1 MKGRLQGGTGGV
13 VGEGKSWRCG
23 GFEIL
28 ASEHQKYIYNVIL
41 RIIFDREEALDLTQE
56 TLLKAYLNIKKF
68 KGNSSFR
75 TWLYRIAV
83 NSSMDYLRK
92 RNVERSN
99 FREIEEFE
107 NGVKDFE
114 TPEEVVDKKLTAE
127 IVMKEINKLPIDYKV
142 VLILRDIEGLN
153 YEEISKIMNLN
164 LGTVKSRLWRARNL
178 LKERI
183 KSLPEFLSLDERRQ
197 V

>member
-1 MKGRLQGGTGGV
+1 
-13 VGEGKSWRCG
+13 VGQEELLERAKAGEVEA
-23 GFEIL
+23 FEIL
-28 ASEHQKYIYNVIL
+28 TSEHQKYIYNVIL
-41 RIIFDREEALDLTQE
+41 KIVFDKEEALDLTQE

-75 TWLYRIAV
+75 TWLYRIAI
-83 NSSMDYLRK
+83 NCAIDYLRK

-99 FREIEEFE
+99 FRKIEEFE
-107 NGVKDFE
+107 NEVKDFE

-127 IVMKEINKLPIDYKV
+127 IVMKEINKLPLDYKV

>member
-1 MKGRLQGGTGGV
+1 
-13 VGEGKSWRCG
+13 VGQEELLEKAKAGEAEA
-23 GFEIL
+23 FEIL
-28 ASEHQKYIYNVIL
+28 TSEHQKYIYNVIL
-41 RIIFDREEALDLTQE
+41 RIIFDKEEALDLTQE

-75 TWLYRIAV
+75 TWLYRIAI
-83 NSSMDYLRK
+83 NCAMDYLRK

-107 NGVKDFE
+107 NEVKDFE

-127 IVMKEINKLPIDYKV
+127 IVMKEINKLPLDYKV

>member
-1 MKGRLQGGTGGV
+1 MGQEELVERAKAGDV
-13 VGEGKSWRCG
+13 EA
-23 GFEIL
+23 FEVL
-28 ASEHQKYIYNVIL
+28 TSEHQKYIYNVIL

-68 KGNSSFR
+68 KENSSFR

-83 NSSMDYLRK
+83 NSAIDYLRK

-99 FREIEEFE
+99 FRKIEEFE
-107 NGVKDFE
+107 NEVKDFE

>member
-1 MKGRLQGGTGGV
+1 MGQEELLEKAKA
-13 VGEGKSWRCG
+13 GEAEA
-23 GFEIL
+23 FEIL
-28 ASEHQKYIYNVIL
+28 TSEHQKYIYNVIL
-41 RIIFDREEALDLTQE
+41 KIVFDKEEALDLTQE

-75 TWLYRIAV
+75 TWLYRIAI
-83 NSSMDYLRK
+83 NCAIDYLRK
-92 RNVERSN
+92 RDVERSN
-99 FREIEEFE
+99 FRKIEEFE
-107 NGVKDFE
+107 NEVKDFE

-127 IVMKEINKLPIDYKV
+127 IVMKEINKLPLDYKV

>member
-1 MKGRLQGGTGGV
+1 MGQEELLERAKAGDV
-13 VGEGKSWRCG
+13 EA
-23 GFEIL
+23 FEIL

>member
-1 MKGRLQGGTGGV
+1 MGQEELLERAKA
-13 VGEGKSWRCG
+13 GEVEA
-23 GFEIL
+23 FEIL
-28 ASEHQKYIYNVIL
+28 TSEHQKYIYNVIL
-41 RIIFDREEALDLTQE
+41 KIVFDKEEALDLTQE

-75 TWLYRIAV
+75 TWLYRIAI
-83 NSSMDYLRK
+83 NCAIDYLRK

-99 FREIEEFE
+99 FRKIEEFE
-107 NGVKDFE
+107 NEVKDFE

-127 IVMKEINKLPIDYKV
+127 IVMKEINKLPLDYKV